1 MNNTFAEIAG
11 HLKRAHN
18 IAIACHVRP
27 DGDALGS
34 GLALCLALE
43 NAGKN
48 VNMVC
53 EDKPVEKF
61 SFLPA
66 TSKVSQVLPSI
77 DYDVFISVDC
87 ADLIRLGIFSKSF
100 KNFRKTTINID
111 HHISNNGYAKLN
123 YVKPCPATCEIM
135 TEFFMFAGYE
145 ITEEIANLLMLGIMT
160 DSGNFTHQDVNE
172 STLKAAAYLLSK
184 GANAYAINYNMFV
197 KQSKTRAVLY
207 AKVMNKMRF
216 ALSDK
221 FAFAIITQSDL
232 AACGAN
238 ADLTEGFVDFPLSID
253 GVEVS
258 ASIMECKKNQY
269 KISLRSKGTAN
280 VNAVAMKFGGGGH
293 ILASGCMIFGEL
305 EEVIE
310 RLTYAVYVNL

>member
-66 TSKVSQVLPSI
+66 TSKVSQVLPNI

-184 GANAYAINYNMFV
+184 GANTYAINYNMFV
-197 KQSKTRAVLY
+197 KQSQTRAVLY